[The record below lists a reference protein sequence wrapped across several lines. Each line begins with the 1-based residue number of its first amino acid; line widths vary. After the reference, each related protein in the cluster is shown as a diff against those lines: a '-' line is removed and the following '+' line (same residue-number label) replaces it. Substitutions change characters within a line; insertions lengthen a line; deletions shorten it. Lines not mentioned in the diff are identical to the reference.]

1 MKIGSSSEVIIINS
15 RILNGSVEVWKY
27 IPFSIKVRIDVINLA
42 KEKVS
47 FVRKY
52 TVWQKKN

>member
-42 KEKVS
+42 KEKVLFS
-47 FVRKY
+47 FFVR
-52 TVWQKKN
+52 N